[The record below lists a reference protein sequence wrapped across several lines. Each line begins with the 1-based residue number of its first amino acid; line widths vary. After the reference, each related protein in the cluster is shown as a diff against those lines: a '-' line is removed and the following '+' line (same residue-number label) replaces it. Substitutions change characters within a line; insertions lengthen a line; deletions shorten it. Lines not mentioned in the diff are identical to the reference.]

1 MSIEVRNLNKRFGQ
15 TVVCDNLNLDIPA
28 GELVALLGPSGS
40 GKTTL
45 LRIIAGLEVPDSG
58 TRAVP
63 RRGRDEH
70 RRARAPGR
78 LRVPAL
84 RAVRAHDDLRERGL
98 RAARAA
104 QGDAADRSKEITR
117 QGHRAAQA
125 GAARLDRRPLPAP
138 ALRRPAPAHRAG
150 PRAGRRAQGAAA
162 RRAVRRARC
171 QGAQGTAPLA
181 APPAR
186 RGARHQRVRHP
197 RPGRGDGGRRPH
209 RRDERGPHRAAGHAR
224 RGLRPPGHALRAAVP
239 RRREPVPRPLRPRAG
254 RPRTAR

>member
-1 MSIEVRNLNKRFGQ
+1 MSIEVRNLNKRFGN

-58 TRAVP
+58 SVLLP
-63 RRGRDEH
+63 RRGRH
-70 RRARAPGR
+70 RRRRARAQRR

-84 RAVRAHDDLRERGL
+84 RAVRPHDDLRERRL
-98 RAARAA
+98 RPARAA
-104 QGDAADRSKEITR
+104 ARRRGPTEATITR
-117 QGHRAAQA
+117 QGDGAAEA

-150 PRAGRRAQGAAA
+150 ARAGGRAEGAAA
-162 RRAVRRARC
+162 RRALRRARR
-171 QGAQGTAPLA
+171 QGAQGAAPLA

-186 RGARHQRVRHP
+186 RDARDQRLRHP
-197 RPGRGDGGRRPH
+197 RPGRGDGGRRP
-209 RRDERGPHRAAGHAR
+209 RRRHEPGPHRAGRAR
-224 RGLRPPGHALRAAVP
+224 PTRSTTIR
-239 RRREPVPRPLRPRAG
+239 PRPSCCSSSA
-254 RPRTAR
+254 T